1 MESVFGWL
9 GQIFEGIL
17 SCFPRRII
25 VEPVYK
31 LVKVKWDGSVVEKGA
46 GIRWYFPL
54 LTSAELVAT
63 ERQSLDDIKK
73 IHFLSKEGIPFFAD
87 AACVYYV
94 TDAILFSTRNYDTL
108 DTIRESLSAS
118 IFTLLS
124 GKPFEALKDM
134 ESINQE
140 ITSAVD
146 IDLEGFGIEIEMVRL
161 SSLCWFIPI
170 GRT

>member
-9 GQIFEGIL
+9 GQIFEALL

-25 VEPVYK
+25 VEPVYQ
-31 LVKVKWDGSVVEKGA
+31 LVKVKWDGSVEAKGA
-46 GIRWYFPL
+46 GVRWYFPL
-54 LTSAELVAT
+54 LTSAELVAV

-73 IHFLSKEGIPFFAD
+73 IHFLSEEGIPFFAD
-87 AACVYYV
+87 AACIYTV
-94 TDAILFSTRNYDTL
+94 TDVILFSTKNYDTL

-124 GKPFEALKDM
+124 GKPFEALRDM
-134 ESINQE
+134 DKINQE

-146 IDLEGFGIEIEMVRL
+146 IDLEGFGIELEMVRL
-161 SSLCWFIPI
+161 SSLCWIIPVM
-170 GRT
+170 